1 MNLKDELDRAG
12 PVVDRLNA
20 AIRDNPLA
28 AGLIG
33 AGLAWMLMGGAKGFG
48 VVAGAAN
55 SAAKGAAGVAASAA
69 TSAANAGS
77 AVASGLSNGGSVGA
91 SRLKDTTSDL
101 AGSVASLVPDIS
113 VPDTDRAFAAV
124 ADAGAAVGDRFNA
137 AAASGRNYGAAI
149 QSRLSESL
157 EKQPLLL
164 GAIGLAIGAG
174 IASTFATTAVESEL
188 MGEPGSAARQKLQGA
203 ASGVTNR
210 AQQIVSD
217 IKDEAN
223 RQGLTADAAGNAV
236 AGSGEK
242 VKSIAGAGWDSVA
255 QQLAPSS

>member
-1 MNLKDELDRAG
+1 MIFKDELDRAA

-48 VVAGAAN
+48 VMAGAAKDAVGMAG
-55 SAAKGAAGVAASAA
+55 SAAATAGGAVAGGVTKAASATA
-69 TSAANAGS
+69 AGLKSAA
-77 AVASGLSNGGSVGA
+77 
-91 SRLKDTTSDL
+91 SDM
-101 AGSVASLVPDIS
+101 AGSVASLVPDI
-113 VPDTDRAFAAV
+113 PDTDRAFEAG
-124 ADAGAAVGDRFNA
+124 ADAGATVGNRINSA
-137 AAASGRNYGAAI
+137 AAAGREYGAAI

-188 MGEPGSAARQKLQGA
+188 MGEQGLAVREKLQGLA
-203 ASGVTNR
+203 DDVTDRAKQIAS
-210 AQQIVSD
+210 D
-217 IKDEAN
+217 LKDEAD
-223 RQGLTADAAGNAV
+223 RQGLTPDAAKSAAV
-236 AGSGEK
+236 GIGEK
-242 VKSIAGAGWDSVA
+242 VKAVAGAGRESLT
-255 QQLAPSS
+255 QRFAPTSN